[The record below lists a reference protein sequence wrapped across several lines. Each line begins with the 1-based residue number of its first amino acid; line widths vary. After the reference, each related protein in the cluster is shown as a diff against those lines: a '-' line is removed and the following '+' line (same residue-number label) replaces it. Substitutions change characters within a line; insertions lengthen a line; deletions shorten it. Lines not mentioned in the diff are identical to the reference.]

1 MALQTQLNL
10 GLAEINILYSI
21 DIISQSLLV
30 ILKLFTKI
38 LAWKIAILSWI
49 KIIILLVNYSTKWF
63 IWLWLDRLNV
73 DIIQVIN
80 RKHTIFTNI
89 AKFTM
94 MVVALLNLSIT
105 RLILKWICK
114 ILSRINLLIFPTF
127 RSTRSLEWRWRGK
140 NIWCLI
146 IIRKSGTHWV
156 FLIFL
161 FCF

>member
-73 DIIQVIN
+73 DII
-80 RKHTIFTNI
+80 HDDGCGPF
-89 AKFTM
+89 KFTHNQ
-94 MVVALLNLSIT
+94 VNT
-105 RLILKWICK
+105 
-114 ILSRINLLIFPTF
+114 
-127 RSTRSLEWRWRGK
+127 
-140 NIWCLI
+140 
-146 IIRKSGTHWV
+146 
-156 FLIFL
+156 
-161 FCF
+161 